1 LRFLADGM
9 LGKLTR
15 WLRMLGC
22 DVEYFNDLD
31 DDELIKLAMDEKRI
45 LLTRD
50 TQLYRRALVK
60 GAEAF
65 LAEGRTEPER
75 LAELA
80 QRFGF
85 KLEVNVEDSRCP
97 KCNTKISP
105 VSKDEIR
112 DKVPPSTSRFYDDFW
127 ICPDCGQIYW
137 QGSHWKKIHR
147 TLSQAKQIMEK
158 STKPERE
165 VDSGPS

>member
-1 LRFLADGM
+1 MRFIADGM

-22 DVEYFNDLD
+22 DVTYFNDLED
-31 DDELIKLAMDEKRI
+31 NSLIKLAIEEERI

-50 TQLYRRALVK
+50 TQLYRRASVK
-60 GAEAF
+60 GAKAF
-65 LAEGRTEPER
+65 LVQGRIETER

-85 KLEVNVEDSRCP
+85 KLEVDIEVSRCP
-97 KCNTKISP
+97 KCNAGINP

-112 DKVPPSTSRFYDDFW
+112 DRVPPSTSRFYDDFW
-127 ICPDCGQIYW
+127 ICPDCGHIYW
-137 QGSHWKKIHR
+137 QGSHWRKIHR
-147 TLSQAKQIMEK
+147 TLSQAKEIMEK
-158 STKPERE
+158 SIKPKQEA
-165 VDSGPS
+165 GPSSS